1 METLTDI
8 PTIKPTNQQ
17 AHVDIEKDINRQKD
31 GVFTFYI
38 KVDNGNIVD
47 YVYLE
52 NTTCTI
58 G

>member
-1 METLTDI
+1 MEQINQI
-8 PTIKPTNQQ
+8 PNIRKHNQQ
-17 AHVDIEKDINRQKD
+17 VHIDIEKDINTHKD

-38 KVDNGNIVD
+38 KVNSGNITD

-52 NTTCTI
+52 NTTCVI